1 MEAKEKPPKE
11 VRDRVARLTTNIIS
25 SRSLQQEL
33 VRAFFHLRKLAKNLS
48 NHFYSEDADMQENEE
63 RYHATNEIHNVE
75 HYLLHAL
82 DYSVEVLNTCG
93 NTGDICHC
101 QKEKAE
107 KPSVKT

>member
-33 VRAFFHLRKLAKNLS
+33 VRAFFHLRKLQKNLS
-48 NHFYSEDADMQENEE
+48 NHFYSEDTDMRKNQE
-63 RYHATNEIHNVE
+63 YYDATHEIHNVE
-75 HYLLHAL
+75 HYLLQSL

-93 NTGDICHC
+93 NPGDICHC
-101 QKEKAE
+101 QKEKVE